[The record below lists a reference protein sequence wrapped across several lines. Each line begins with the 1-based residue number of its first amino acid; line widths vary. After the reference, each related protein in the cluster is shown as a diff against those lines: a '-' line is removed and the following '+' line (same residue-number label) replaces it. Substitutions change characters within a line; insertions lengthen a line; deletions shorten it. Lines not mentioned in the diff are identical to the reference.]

1 MMEFLSQQKAELN
14 FKNRGR
20 ERSGNV
26 EQGLIDLSR
35 DSARIRASAAELMER
50 RTSGRL

>member
-20 ERSGNV
+20 EGSGNV

-35 DSARIRASAAELMER
+35 DSARKSVQALQI
-50 RTSGRL
+50 